1 MVTDI
6 IPQLIMSINPEGQM
20 DYCNQQWRKYTGV
33 ELKEIMTLGWTSF
46 VHPDEVGKI
55 KHDFRLCLQTQ
66 KPLNAECRL
75 RNSVSLYKWFLVTAL
90 PLRDDERR
98 VIKWYSSCTDIDDQK
113 RMEEVLEQQVE
124 SRTKKLRKSN
134 IALKQINLEME
145 QFVKVASH
153 DLQEQVRKI
162 QIFSNIIKED
172 FLQAEENEVLLYVNK
187 IIGSSNKLKKLIVDL
202 LIYSGLS
209 NSNGLISVNL
219 SEVVE
224 SVNYTLSELIKES
237 KAIITWQGLPI
248 IDAIEGE
255 MDLVLEN
262 LISNSIYFSRKDE
275 TPTVHIEAQRIVGLD
290 LEAAVDRE
298 GKFVRITVTD
308 NGIGFENQYAELIF
322 QVFEKLANKQKD
334 QSSGIGLAIVKKIIE
349 KYQGIIK
356 ASGKPNEGAV
366 FTLVLPQKQ

>member
-1 MVTDI
+1 
-6 IPQLIMSINPEGQM
+6 
-20 DYCNQQWRKYTGV
+20 
-33 ELKEIMTLGWTSF
+33 
-46 VHPDEVGKI
+46 
-55 KHDFRLCLQTQ
+55 
-66 KPLNAECRL
+66 
-75 RNSVSLYKWFLVTAL
+75 
-90 PLRDDERR
+90 
-98 VIKWYSSCTDIDDQK
+98 
-113 RMEEVLEQQVE
+113 
-124 SRTKKLRKSN
+124 
-134 IALKQINLEME
+134 
-145 QFVKVASH
+145 
-153 DLQEQVRKI
+153 
-162 QIFSNIIKED
+162 
-172 FLQAEENEVLLYVNK
+172 
-187 IIGSSNKLKKLIVDL
+187 
-202 LIYSGLS
+202 
-209 NSNGLISVNL
+209 
-219 SEVVE
+219 
-224 SVNYTLSELIKES
+224 
-237 KAIITWQGLPI
+237 LPI

-356 ASGKPNEGAV
+356 ASGKPNEGSV